1 MTARAAVV
9 AGLAICAVAAG
20 PPPPQDEE
28 VEMGRRLQ
36 EALRAQRGE
45 VHKCYAASLEKDAK
59 AQGELLVQVEI
70 GEHDKVRGVQ
80 ILKDQ
85 TDAPGLAACLQQRI
99 AAWTMKELKASPGTQ
114 VVFPL
119 IFRPDQR
126 PDQRPDEAPAPP
138 PKKKKGPG
146 QGQSQGQGQG
156 KKQR

>member
-1 MTARAAVV
+1 
-9 AGLAICAVAAG
+9 LAAG
-20 PPPPQDEE
+20 PPAAAPAAGEADEE
-28 VEMGRRLQ
+28 AEMGRRLQ

-70 GEHDKVRGVQ
+70 GERDRVRKVQ

-85 TDAPGLAACLQQRI
+85 TDAPGLAACLTERI

-119 IFRPDQR
+119 IFRPDQVSGAA
-126 PDQRPDEAPAPP
+126 ETPP
-138 PKKKKGPG
+138 PSTTTKRGQQGRGKGP
-146 QGQSQGQGQG
+146 GQG